1 MGTKYHS
8 ILISNE
14 RATAY
19 MNIHL
24 SGCKHCDVIKFDQF
38 LLIFAGF
45 LANFFI

>member
-24 SGCKHCDVIKFDQF
+24 FGCKHCDVIKFDQF

-45 LANFFI
+45 LAIFFI